1 LTAIALLTDYRC
13 SRSFD
18 RVRREMDKTSAS
30 ATGSRFRLEPFI
42 ALLLLFMF
50 ALSLHVQLA
59 KIDNLST
66 LPGKHILHGISD
78 PTVTSLGKASPMYT
92 ARQFWR

>member
-1 LTAIALLTDYRC
+1 
-13 SRSFD
+13 
-18 RVRREMDKTSAS
+18 MDKTSAS
-30 ATGSRFRLEPFI
+30 ARGSRFRLEPFI

-59 KIDNLST
+59 KIDDLST
-66 LPGKHILHGISD
+66 SRGSTYCTGNSD